1 MTFVD
6 DLSDGTLQIL
16 REIYG
21 GSVTAA
27 ARDSEAL
34 SYGNGI
40 SGTSDYDKELRNGVA
55 HAHSSAAAARKY
67 GSELAKVFGEAKEIV
82 PSVNEDPADDWKD
95 RYNNEVGRR
104 VVDWMENNGYTGTN
118 INPKTGDY

>member
-34 SYGNGI
+34 SYKNGI

-55 HAHSSAAAARKY
+55 LHPIIGSSRM
-67 GSELAKVFGEAKEIV
+67 GILLSIL
-82 PSVNEDPADDWKD
+82 NL
-95 RYNNEVGRR
+95 
-104 VVDWMENNGYTGTN
+104 T
-118 INPKTGDY
+118 